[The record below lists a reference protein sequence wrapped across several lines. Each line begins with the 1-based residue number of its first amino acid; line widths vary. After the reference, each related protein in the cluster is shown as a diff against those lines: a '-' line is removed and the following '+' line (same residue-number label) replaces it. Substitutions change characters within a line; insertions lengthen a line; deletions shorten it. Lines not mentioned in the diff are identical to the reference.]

1 MRAPGFKITHSEVVV
16 AAGAATPGPI
26 GLELGEVSEAVKVK
40 GSRGPS
46 PAPAAAAARP
56 QRIPVGGNVQPSRLL
71 RKTEAVYPEELQRQ
85 GVTGAVNIRAI
96 IGKEGQL
103 LNPKVINTDVN
114 PGLAKAALDAVS
126 QWIYSP
132 TLLNG
137 QPVETLTTVTVTFEL
152 QQ

>member
-1 MRAPGFKITHSEVVV
+1 
-16 AAGAATPGPI
+16 
-26 GLELGEVSEAVKVK
+26 
-40 GSRGPS
+40 
-46 PAPAAAAARP
+46 
-56 QRIPVGGNVQPSRLL
+56 
-71 RKTEAVYPEELQRQ
+71 
-85 GVTGAVNIRAI
+85 
-96 IGKEGQL
+96 
-103 LNPKVINTDVN
+103 VINTDVN